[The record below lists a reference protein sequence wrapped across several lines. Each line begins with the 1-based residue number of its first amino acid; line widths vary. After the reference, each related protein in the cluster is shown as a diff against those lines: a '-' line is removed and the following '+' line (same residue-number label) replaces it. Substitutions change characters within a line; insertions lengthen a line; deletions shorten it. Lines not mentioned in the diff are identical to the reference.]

1 MAENTGRPDDE
12 DDASDQVEDEKPQ
25 RRLRDLTK
33 EDVVKDLSQRQ
44 AERKNRRRM
53 TGDEVEEMIK
63 SRTAKRKE
71 QRASLKAEGKPD
83 PRASKASFVAGVV
96 LLLGAAG
103 MVYGT
108 TAIQDETTAKVTAAD
123 EEIISLNS
131 QIQQSQPQSEAE
143 VEERRQEVSDGL
155 EAARGKAKEVADLQ
169 NEFQSL
175 RADGNDEKDPG
186 NGKPKDSF
194 IQSVELRE
202 SLAPYFDAESFV
214 VEDDTIAYNAG
225 SDVPYDETEI
235 DPRFQWY
242 AQYGDL
248 EENSYAEP
256 DKAGSWKL
264 ASVVPSRTAEEGQVS
279 VMWLNR
285 APDGALLAWAK
296 ATYTVEAG
304 TFDDLTVGTTTLG
317 DRYGMN
323 EDGEWP

>member
-1 MAENTGRPDDE
+1 MAENTGRPDGE
-12 DDASDQVEDEKPQ
+12 DDVSDQADDAPR

-33 EDVVKDLSQRQ
+33 EDVVKSLSERQ
-44 AERKNRRRM
+44 TKRKNRRRM
-53 TGDEVEEMIK
+53 TGDDVEEMIK
-63 SRTAKRKE
+63 DRSAKRKA
-71 QRASLKAEGKPD
+71 QRESLKADGKPD
-83 PRASKASFVAGVV
+83 PRLSRLSVIAGAV

-108 TAIQDETTAKVTAAD
+108 TAIQGQTSAQVEAAN

-131 QIQQSQPQSEAE
+131 QIDQSQPQSEAE
-143 VEERRQEVSDGL
+143 VEKRSQEVSDGL
-155 EAARGKAKEVADLQ
+155 EAARGKAKEVVDLQ

-175 RADGNDEKDPG
+175 LADGNDEKDPG

-194 IQSVELRE
+194 IQSAEHRE

-214 VEDDTIAYNAG
+214 IEDDTIAYNAG
-225 SDVPYDETEI
+225 SDIPFTETEI

-242 AQYGDL
+242 TQYTDL
-248 EENSYAEP
+248 DHTAYTEV
-256 DKAGSWKL
+256 DKAGTWQLS
-264 ASVVPSRTAEEGQVS
+264 SVVPSRTAEEGQVS

-304 TFDDLTVGTTTLG
+304 TFDNLTVGTTTLG
-317 DRYGMN
+317 DRYGLN
-323 EDGEWP
+323 EQGE

>member
-1 MAENTGRPDDE
+1 MAENTGRPDGE
-12 DDASDQVEDEKPQ
+12 DDASDQADDAPR

-33 EDVVKDLSQRQ
+33 EDVVKDLSERQ
-44 AERKNRRRM
+44 TKRKNRRRM

-63 SRTAKRKE
+63 DRSAKRKA
-71 QRASLKAEGKPD
+71 QRESLKADGKPD
-83 PRASKASFVAGVV
+83 PRSSRLSVIAGAV

-108 TAIQDETTAKVTAAD
+108 TAIQGQTSAQVEAVN

-131 QIQQSQPQSEAE
+131 QIDQSQPQSEAE
-143 VEERRQEVSDGL
+143 VEKRSQEVSDGL

-169 NEFQSL
+169 NKFQSL
-175 RADGNDEKDPG
+175 LVAGNDEKDPG

-194 IQSVELRE
+194 IQSAEHRE

-214 VEDDTIAYNAG
+214 IEDDTIAYNAG
-225 SDVPYDETEI
+225 SDIPFTETEI

-242 AQYGDL
+242 TQYTDL
-248 EENSYAEP
+248 DHTSYTEV

-285 APDGALLAWAK
+285 APDGSLLAWAK

-317 DRYGMN
+317 DRYGLN
-323 EDGEWP
+323 EQGE

>member
-1 MAENTGRPDDE
+1 MAENTGRPDGE
-12 DDASDQVEDEKPQ
+12 DDASDQADDAPR

-33 EDVVKDLSQRQ
+33 EDVVKDLSERQ
-44 AERKNRRRM
+44 TKRKNRRRM
-53 TGDEVEEMIK
+53 TGDDVEEMIK
-63 SRTAKRKE
+63 DRSAKRKA
-71 QRASLKAEGKPD
+71 QRESLKADGKPD
-83 PRASKASFVAGVV
+83 PRLSRLSVIAGAV

-108 TAIQDETTAKVTAAD
+108 TVIQGQTSAQVEAAN

-131 QIQQSQPQSEAE
+131 QIDQSQPQSEAE
-143 VEERRQEVSDGL
+143 VEKRSQEVSDGL
-155 EAARGKAKEVADLQ
+155 EAARGKAKEVVDLQ

-175 RADGNDEKDPG
+175 LADGNDEKDPG

-194 IQSVELRE
+194 IQSAEHRE

-214 VEDDTIAYNAG
+214 IEDDTIAYNAG
-225 SDVPYDETEI
+225 SDIPFTETEI

-242 AQYGDL
+242 TQYTDL
-248 EENSYAEP
+248 DHTAYTEV
-256 DKAGSWKL
+256 DKAGTWQLS
-264 ASVVPSRTAEEGQVS
+264 SVVPSRTAEEGQVS

-304 TFDDLTVGTTTLG
+304 TFDNLTVGTTTLG
-317 DRYGMN
+317 DRYGLN
-323 EDGEWP
+323 EQGE